1 MKRAAKEI
9 IDVFEKKLTEKYNS
23 RPRHS
28 QVQMAMDV
36 YSYIRSCRHSAF
48 RNNKILFAEA
58 PVGTGKSLGAL
69 VPSIIATKISDVP
82 YKGIIYATATIG
94 LQSQLWHEEQSTLIE
109 LELLKKNEAKL
120 AMGKTNF
127 ACFERYMDNRKE
139 FSAEEQTLLDLFFD
153 KTITGLKDELIKEFG
168 FDISFRQWDLIN
180 IPEGKNYQ
188 CDCVGHKYRRNL
200 KKNSCLTITNQQ
212 QLLAAYKATYS
223 GEKYTPILNLENK
236 IIVVDEA
243 HEFQSNFLEANT
255 YRLRFSELKT
265 MAKRFLTNNQMKSFN
280 RINSKLR
287 KETHRVYSGRGTII
301 FKNEDIKEFRS
312 LSSSL
317 SAALKKGTKSLHLQS
332 EHHLSLSKV
341 ADYLETM
348 LLSDLYKVWYEF
360 DTKYKTYELCYA
372 PKKYGEDLR
381 LFLKRLSEKNAL
393 IFMSGTLTANSG
405 TQKAP
410 AIIAK
415 NWYLKQEKF
424 ILQRYASIFEWDKQ
438 IFGKTMKKTDPS
450 VSNPSIIYDANR
462 HCFRITHAVIDLAK
476 RIEGGILVLTTSLE
490 YKDKIGKRLLDS
502 KLKNDREILIQKKDE
517 SQNPIT
523 VAKFKQE
530 GNAIL
535 VGSGSYYTGFSVPG
549 RSLQALV
556 ISKLPFPIKS
566 DPLFT
571 IKMDEIIS
579 LHSENR
585 ENQIAELKYFLM
597 FSKLEQGIGR
607 LIRTTKDYGTL
618 VVEDPRVISDEKVAK
633 WFEERDINLHN
644 DYVGM
649 NKFYQ
654 DWQNDKIT
662 VNAEE
667 YVRSEIFENRIK

>member
-1 MKRAAKEI
+1 MKRATEEI

-23 RPRHS
+23 KPRHS
-28 QVQMAMDV
+28 QVQMAVDV
-36 YSYIRSCRHSAF
+36 YSYIRSCRHTAF

-69 VPSIIATKISDVP
+69 VPSIIATKLSDAP

-109 LELLKKNEAKL
+109 LELLKKKEAKL

-127 ACFERYMDNRKE
+127 ACFERYIDNRKE
-139 FSAEEQTLLDLFFD
+139 FSVEEQTLLNLFFD
-153 KTITGLKDELIKEFG
+153 KTITGLKDELIKDFG
-168 FDISFRQWDLIN
+168 FDISFRQWNLIN

-200 KKNSCLTITNQQ
+200 KKNSRLTITNQQ
-212 QLLAAYKATYS
+212 QLLAAYKATFS

-255 YRLRFSELKT
+255 YRLRFSELKRT
-265 MAKRFLTNNQMKSFN
+265 AKRFLTNNQMKSFN

-287 KETHRVYSGRGTII
+287 KDTRRVYSGRGTII
-301 FKNEDIKEFRS
+301 FEDEDIKEFHS

-317 SAALKKGTKSLHLQS
+317 NEAVKKGSKSIQS
-332 EHHLSLSKV
+332 EQHRSLSKV

-360 DTKYKTYELCYA
+360 DIKYKTYELCYA

-381 LFLKRLSEKNAL
+381 LFLERLSEKNAL
-393 IFMSGTLTANSG
+393 IFMSGTFTANSG
-405 TQKAP
+405 TKKAP
-410 AIIAK
+410 EIIAK

-450 VSNPSIIYDANR
+450 VSNPSIIHDANR
-462 HCFRITHAVIDLAK
+462 HCFRITHSVIDLAK
-476 RIEGGILVLTTSLE
+476 RIKGGILVLTTSLE
-490 YKDKIGKRLLDS
+490 YKDKIGKRLVDN
-502 KLKNDREILIQKKDE
+502 KLENDRPILIQKKNE

-549 RSLQALV
+549 SSLQALV

-571 IKMDEIIS
+571 IKIDEIIS
-579 LHSENR
+579 SHSENR
-585 ENQIAELKYFLM
+585 ENQIADLKYFLM
-597 FSKLEQGIGR
+597 FTKLEQGIGR

-618 VVEDPRVISDEKVAK
+618 VVDDPRVISDEKVAK

-644 DYVGM
+644 DYIGM
-649 NKFYQ
+649 DKFYH
-654 DWQNDKIT
+654 DWQDEKIT
-662 VNAEE
+662 INAEE